1 MIGKRD
7 KVEQSGTFSDDS
19 ESDWSLTGD
28 WQRIVSL
35 FIAIAYVVVW
45 PIVFPPKS
53 LSHLIMGFLTRI
65 LLLAFPLA
73 CIWFGDDMGE
83 YYSDGTLFPRI
94 TGPSQGRFVRWG
106 GWILLLL
113 PVFIVLL
120 VWLLDSLY
128 VR

>member
-1 MIGKRD
+1 MIGERD

-53 LSHLIMGFLTRI
+53 LSHLT
-65 LLLAFPLA
+65 
-73 CIWFGDDMGE
+73 
-83 YYSDGTLFPRI
+83 
-94 TGPSQGRFVRWG
+94 
-106 GWILLLL
+106 
-113 PVFIVLL
+113 
-120 VWLLDSLY
+120 LLDIHPYREGHAQSLFVGPPQRRFTLVSLLQTASHTKQIRQRVLSRICCY
-128 VR
+128 